1 MGLVTGQAGFAA
13 GETEVKADA
22 RRGVP
27 FRLRNRIFNSTSN
40 FEFAVKAKAAES
52 LVPSNDFSSLFSF
65 AAFSMQHRQTAFLS
79 KRLFYLCRQEQSKV
93 EQHDRCCDCSHD
105 QQKHLLHKH
114 ILSRRFY
121 LLMNLISYSSK
132 LYTLPKKSSQN
143 RFSIAS
149 RIVQQAVCNCIRFR
163 ILNQIFSASLFS
175 SILICLKSAFVFMV
189 QFKRIPFQ
197 LTAQYFS
204 PPVISL

>member
-1 MGLVTGQAGFAA
+1 MFSRDLIAESAYGVAFLALREQPKSGPCGAGNRPGRFRRRRNG
-13 GETEVKADA
+13 GESRCAP
-22 RRGVP
+22 RRSVP
-27 FRLRNRIFNSTSN
+27 LKKLNFQFHIK

-52 LVPSNDFSSLFSF
+52 LVPSNDSAAFLF

-93 EQHDRCCDCSHD
+93 EQHDHCCDCSHD

-132 LYTLPKKSSQN
+132 LYTLPKKPRKIVSALLRALSSKP
-143 RFSIAS
+143 FATAS
-149 RIVQQAVCNCIRFR
+149 
-163 ILNQIFSASLFS
+163 FSAF
-175 SILICLKSAFVFMV
+175 
-189 QFKRIPFQ
+189 
-197 LTAQYFS
+197 
-204 PPVISL
+204 